1 MGTAISAVVGF
12 SYGRGAYAQA
22 LNANNTSTVVISGPG
37 TFATSNGFAVDT
49 STNGG
54 PGVDISVARGASGDT
69 VFNDYYASSIT
80 GDTSGIDAENMGN
93 GALSITTTGAVLG
106 EDLSGIYA
114 YSSASSTD
122 LTIVAASVA
131 GGIGGIDAFN
141 QGSGALSITTN
152 GDVVGETRAGIEALN
167 YGSGLTIDTANVTG
181 GNDGIRALNFGT
193 GVLSITANGAVVGGT
208 DDGIF
213 ANNASTE
220 DLTITISEGGSVST
234 SGTDADDF
242 SIEAVAPNGAVVV
255 NNFGTVTGRVNLTNS
270 NVFTN
275 SGTWDLAGTTSDFNA
290 TGDSLVVNEGL
301 ITAASDGAAAETSV
315 IDNLDTFRSNTGGTI
330 RLNDGVAGDVF
341 KIATSSSGTGNFVA
355 NGGTV
360 QLDVVLGGDG
370 SATDLL
376 DISGDVIL
384 DGAPTALAFT
394 SVGGG
399 AGDET
404 TAGIK
409 VVSVGGTS
417 DHGAFVLGTPV
428 EFGAFA
434 YDLSLG
440 QCNDTS
446 NENWYLCSSDRLGT
460 TAALFEAM
468 PGIVLNGFAR
478 SETLQQRLA
487 SRVQG
492 GSGVTLSTQGEA
504 ELPLV
509 QSTAPWLR
517 LWGDFADITPDN
529 STAGG
534 AFKTDSWGLEAGI
547 GSILGDHAAG
557 NLVGGVNLRYGA
569 TSADL
574 INPVGTASLNAEGFG
589 IASSLTWFGNDG
601 FYVDGIAAL
610 DFVSIDATS
619 QGGGELL
626 NDHDDVVY
634 SASAEIGKRI
644 ELEGGTTLIPQAQ
657 LSWGKMRNGSLTDN
671 LGNVVSFADR
681 EALTLRIGLTVE
693 QDVAFTA
700 VGAGKLYGFGNVLH
714 DLEGSRSATVAGTEV
729 TQSGTG
735 DWFELG
741 AGFSLQSKSS
751 AELFGKV
758 FYREAFNGVKGDA
771 IAVSAGWQI
780 QW

>member
-54 PGVDISVARGASGDT
+54 PGVDISVAPGASGDT

-80 GDTSGIDAENMGN
+80 GDTFGIDAINQGS
-93 GALSITTTGAVLG
+93 GALSITTTGAVVG
-106 EDLSGIYA
+106 GTDDGIYA
-114 YSSASSTD
+114 YNSADGMD
-122 LTIVAASVA
+122 LTIVAASVT
-131 GGIGGIDAFN
+131 GGNFGIQADN
-141 QGSGALSITTN
+141 SGTGALSITTT
-152 GDVVGETRAGIEALN
+152 GDVLGET
-167 YGSGLTIDTANVTG
+167 
-181 GNDGIRALNFGT
+181 NDGIYAY
-193 GVLSITANGAVVGGT
+193 
-208 DDGIF
+208 
-213 ANNASTE
+213 NASTE

-434 YDLSLG
+434 YDLSHG

-626 NDHDDVVY
+626 NDHDVVVY

-657 LSWGKMRNGSLTDN
+657 LSWAKMRNGSLTDN